1 MKEQKKP
8 SFKKSKAKQKL
19 SFDKAMAKEK
29 DTSEKLD
36 VCQKLKD
43 EYLAGWQR
51 ERADFLNY
59 KKEEMERVGE
69 LIKYA
74 GAGLVLKFLLVL
86 DNIGIAE
93 KKLPKDLID
102 NENVKGLLQIKRQIQ
117 DILKSQSVEEIETLG
132 KKFDPSFQE
141 IIAEVELDDREP
153 GIVVEEVCKGY
164 KMHGNILRPAKVKV
178 SKINREK

>member
-1 MKEQKKP
+1 MKKQKKP
-8 SFKKSKAKQKL
+8 SLKKSKAKQKL
-19 SFDKAMAKEK
+19 SSDKSIIKEK
-29 DTSEKLD
+29 DILEKLD
-36 VCQKLKD
+36 VCQKLKN

-59 KKEEMERVGE
+59 KKGETERVGE

-74 GAGLVLKFLLVL
+74 GTGLVLKFLSVL
-86 DNIGIAE
+86 DNIEIAE

-102 NENVKGLLQIKRQIQ
+102 NENVKGLLQIKRQIE
-117 DILKSQSVEEIETLG
+117 DILKSQSVEEIESLG
-132 KKFDPSFQE
+132 KKFDPNFQE
-141 IIAEVELDDREP
+141 IVAEVESDDMEP